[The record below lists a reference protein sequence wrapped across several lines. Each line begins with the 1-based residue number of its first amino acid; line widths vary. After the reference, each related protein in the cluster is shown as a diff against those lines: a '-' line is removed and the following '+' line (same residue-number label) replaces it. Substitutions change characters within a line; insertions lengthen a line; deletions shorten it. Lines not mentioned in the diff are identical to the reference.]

1 MRIVCVNYEPVTLY
15 RDIGWSCERLGHYY
29 NPNSVAEEV
38 IVLAYEDRDWQVS
51 PTVAVS
57 GFRSFGELQRKCGVF
72 RPDIIRCYEAFRP
85 FCDYALMLAVNLGI
99 PSYLSL
105 HDQRAQYY
113 RRLAGFAA
121 ITAYTETLA
130 EKASRQLGREV
141 ETQLNG
147 VDSKVFGPKS
157 PEFIDQRVALARY
170 RIFTVGRDDPVKN
183 VSTAVEATRILSRRL
198 DSVAHVIAGPGTE
211 RIAFDGIHLGLGALT
226 DEMVVNYLNWCSCFL
241 QVQLVSDIGMAAT
254 EALMVGRP
262 VVVSGDPGGNA
273 KYLID
278 ESRGILIPLEK
289 AKDAQFTADVL
300 QKCLDGP
307 YDCER
312 IRKWAVEVF
321 DAGKLRRIEAER
333 YLKLAASVRKRPTAT
348 YGEMLGRRLGLIS
361 MEVELAAWQL
371 LFTLRSIVCAVT
383 SRMRHL
389 RRYPV

>member
-1 MRIVCVNYEPVTLY
+1 MRIACINYQPVSLY
-15 RDIGWSCERLGHYY
+15 RDIGWSSERLGLYY
-29 NPNSVAEEV
+29 NPNTVAEEV
-38 IVLAYEDRDWQVS
+38 YVFAHQDRDWQVS
-51 PTVAVS
+51 PTVRVS
-57 GFRSFGELQRKCGVF
+57 GFRSFGELQRKCKAF

-85 FCDYALMLAVNLGI
+85 FCDYALILALTLGI

-105 HDQRAQYY
+105 HDQRVLYY
-113 RRLAGFAA
+113 PGLAAFTV

-130 EKASRQLGREV
+130 EKAARRLQRDV

-147 VDSKVFGPKS
+147 VDSQVFVPRL
-157 PEFIDQRVALARY
+157 PESIDQQVAHAGH

-183 VSTAVEATRILSRRL
+183 VSTAVEATRILSGRL

-226 DEMVVNYLNWCSCFL
+226 DEMIVNYLNWCSCFL

-278 ESRGILIPLEK
+278 KSRGILIPLEK
-289 AKDAQFTADVL
+289 AKDAQFTADAL

-333 YLKLAASVRKRPTAT
+333 YLKLAASGGKRPTAT
-348 YGEMLGRRLGLIS
+348 HGELLGRRLGLIS

-371 LFTLRSIVCAVT
+371 LFTLRSIMCAVT
-383 SRMRHL
+383 RGMRHL
-389 RRYPV
+389 RRYPA